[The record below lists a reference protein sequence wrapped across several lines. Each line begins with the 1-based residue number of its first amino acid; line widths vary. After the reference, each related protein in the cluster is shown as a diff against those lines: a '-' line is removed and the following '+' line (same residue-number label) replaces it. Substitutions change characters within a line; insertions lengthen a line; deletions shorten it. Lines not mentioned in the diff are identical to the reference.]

1 MFKSES
7 RSLRRHH
14 AKRLKKKRRDYR
26 TAFNER
32 NLVKVVNTP
41 KPCSCFMCGNPRRYY
56 GEKTIQ
62 EQKAEIET
70 EV

>member
-7 RSLRRHH
+7 RSLRH
-14 AKRLKKKRRDYR
+14 AKRLKKKRRNYR
-26 TAFNER
+26 TAFYEGG
-32 NLVKVVNTP
+32 LVKVVNTP

-62 EQKAEIET
+62 EQKAEIES